1 MSFEIINFY
10 YFGMKLLNTLNILEF
25 WCDSLYTCAKK
36 ANFTINMD
44 TKRQQKFSRLILKEL
59 SSIFQVDSRHLFG
72 NAFITVT
79 NVEISPD
86 LSVAKIRLSFM
97 LVADKNAMLESIR
110 EKSKNIRQI
119 LGNKIR
125 NQARIIPEL
134 VFFLD
139 DTADYA
145 IKMNAI
151 LAELN
156 IPKE

>member
-1 MSFEIINFY
+1 M
-10 YFGMKLLNTLNILEF
+10 
-25 WCDSLYTCAKK
+25 DS
-36 ANFTINMD
+36 
-44 TKRQQKFSRLILKEL
+44 KRQQKFSTLILKEL
-59 SSIFQVDSRHLFG
+59 SGIFQIDSRHLFG

-97 LVADKNAMLESIR
+97 LVADKNAMLESIK
-110 EKSKNIRQI
+110 EKTKNIRQI

>member
-1 MSFEIINFY
+1 MQPQFVYI
-10 YFGMKLLNTLNILEF
+10 
-25 WCDSLYTCAKK
+25 AKK
-36 ANFTINMD
+36 SHFCDCMD
-44 TKRQQKFSRLILKEL
+44 TKRQLKFSKLILKEL
-59 SSIFQVDSRHLFG
+59 SQIFQIDSRHLFG

-97 LVADKNAMLESIR
+97 LVADKNILLESIR
-110 EKSKNIRQI
+110 EKSKNIRLI

-125 NQARIIPEL
+125 NQVRIVPEL

-145 IKMNAI
+145 IKMEGI
-151 LAELN
+151 LRDLN
-156 IPKE
+156 IPKAEN

>member
-1 MSFEIINFY
+1 
-10 YFGMKLLNTLNILEF
+10 
-25 WCDSLYTCAKK
+25 
-36 ANFTINMD
+36 MD
-44 TKRQQKFSRLILKEL
+44 TKRQLKFSKLILKEL
-59 SSIFQVDSRHLFG
+59 SQIFQIDSRHLFG

-97 LVADKNAMLESIR
+97 LVADKNILLQSIQ
-110 EKSKNIRQI
+110 EKAKNIRLI

-125 NQARIIPEL
+125 NQVRIVPEL

-145 IKMNAI
+145 IKMDSI
-151 LAELN
+151 LKGLN
-156 IPKE
+156 IPKAEN